1 MTIKY
6 VLRII
11 TIWSRR
17 YSLMQKITECI
28 EESMYELEVII
39 HIDRERLYDIIHIM
53 DKEGRFFVSCNISQ
67 MENNMYIYELS
78 VINEARLLH
87 LGTSLMD
94 LSERIAS
101 KLNLDSTFLVVKK
114 CSWMEEWFRRLG
126 YKESDRPLDDNGCI
140 TLEKK
145 I

>member
-1 MTIKY
+1 MSLTLGEVKKNAEY
-6 VLRII
+6 NLRENRNFPIAVMI
-11 TIWSRR
+11 
-17 YSLMQKITECI
+17 
-28 EESMYELEVII
+28 
-39 HIDRERLYDIIHIM
+39 
-53 DKEGRFFVSCNISQ
+53 GNIQ